1 MEQKVKLEEML
12 KQERIKIKTLE
23 SQIYQFREELL
34 VVKNE
39 RNLSNTKLKT
49 QKNDINRSNQEL
61 VIVNQAKNILENN
74 VKGQDRLVVDKTIE
88 CKQLIE
94 ENVKLKEK
102 LDNALLEL
110 EAAKKKKDTEN
121 NNELQCSLCD
131 ADFLQS
137 VELKHHIRSN
147 HYRDQVG
154 QTRTLNKIV
163 STQTE
168 ENIETIEYPC
178 FYCDYVIAS
187 FEDLIEHKGNCSV
200 SEMYQD
206 KCDLCDAKFAYRSD
220 LIHHYKTNHPEISI
234 VWCGF
239 CQAGFEAI
247 EELQCHIRFEHRNYL
262 PG

>member
-1 MEQKVKLEEML
+1 MKLEEML

-23 SQIYQFREELL
+23 SQIYQWEELL
-34 VVKNE
+34 VVKHE
-39 RNLSNTKLKT
+39 RNLSNTKVKT
-49 QKNDINRSNQEL
+49 QKNDINRLNQEL

-94 ENVKLKEK
+94 ENVELKEK

-110 EAAKKKKDTEN
+110 EAAKKEKDTEN

-239 CQAGFEAI
+239 CQAGFESI